1 MLTDLEQTLFMAK
14 KWQGELASLFKKKNT
29 PPSPPHNKQTQQYI

>member
-14 KWQGELASLFKKKNT
+14 KWQAELASLFKKKNT
-29 PPSPPHNKQTQQYI
+29 PPPHNKQTQQYI